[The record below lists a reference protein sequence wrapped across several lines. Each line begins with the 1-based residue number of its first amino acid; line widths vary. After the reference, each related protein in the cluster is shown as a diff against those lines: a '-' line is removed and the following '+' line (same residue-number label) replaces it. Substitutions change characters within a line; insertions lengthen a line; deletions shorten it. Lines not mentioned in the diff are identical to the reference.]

1 MTRPLREE
9 LAETARET
17 VPFLLIVVV
26 WTVVT
31 LAIYGIFLV
40 TKPGNVDYDAWVHA
54 SVFAV
59 PMVGFLGHTLR
70 QALKVRSV

>member
-1 MTRPLREE
+1 MSRPLREE

-26 WTVVT
+26 WIVVS
-31 LAIYGIFLV
+31 LFVYGVFLV

-70 QALKVRSV
+70 QALKARAG